1 MQNQSPN
8 QYSSY
13 TVVKLWIHNMN
24 EKLTQTCSQ
33 VWVWHISPSTW
44 CHMTE
49 SCFREL
55 LKSFRVISVRSRSER
70 CVNARKAG
78 AASISPE
85 RSARTKGRLS
95 KDISQNYRK
104 RCAQTNFWLIN
115 GSRLIG
121 MRSVWCEHTGI
132 ASHTKKVLVQHKN
145 PTLSPRVYFMWQECI
160 QTAVHNNISQHAS
173 LHEALECFESRGMR
187 CESFNVFTAG
197 CAWGTDSYTPHL
209 AAAEVSLVAW
219 QQLSSF

>member
-8 QYSSY
+8 QYSSC
-13 TVVKLWIHNMN
+13 TAVKLWIHNMN
-24 EKLTQTCSQ
+24 EKLTQTCSG

-85 RSARTKGRLS
+85 RSARQ
-95 KDISQNYRK
+95 KDVCPRTSLKTTERDAHK
-104 RCAQTNFWLIN
+104 QTWLIN

-132 ASHTKKVLVQHKN
+132 ASHMEKVLVQHKN

-160 QTAVHNNISQHAS
+160 QTVVHNNISQHAS

>member
-8 QYSSY
+8 QYSSC
-13 TVVKLWIHNMN
+13 TAVKLWIHNMN
-24 EKLTQTCSQ
+24 EKLTQTCSG

-104 RCAQTNFWLIN
+104 RCAQTNLTNQRLAADWDAECVMWTHRNCISHGEGLSSTQKSNTFP
-115 GSRLIG
+115 SRLLHVAG
-121 MRSVWCEHTGI
+121 VHTN
-132 ASHTKKVLVQHKN
+132 S
-145 PTLSPRVYFMWQECI
+145 SP
-160 QTAVHNNISQHAS
+160 
-173 LHEALECFESRGMR
+173 
-187 CESFNVFTAG
+187 
-197 CAWGTDSYTPHL
+197 
-209 AAAEVSLVAW
+209 
-219 QQLSSF
+219 